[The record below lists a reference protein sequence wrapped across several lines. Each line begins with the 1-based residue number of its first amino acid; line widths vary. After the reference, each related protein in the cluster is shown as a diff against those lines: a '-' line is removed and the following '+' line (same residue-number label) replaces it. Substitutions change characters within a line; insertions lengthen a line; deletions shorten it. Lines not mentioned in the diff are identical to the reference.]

1 MFGGNFAAIVLAGL
15 AGVIWACQF
24 ACQKVGEPQ
33 MGDLKY
39 IGFAVVM
46 GSSIF
51 FSSLLGLF
59 MGEWKGTGAKTKGAL
74 ALGILVLLVSF
85 CVISYGSK

>member
-1 MFGGNFAAIVLAGL
+1 
-15 AGVIWACQF
+15 
-24 ACQKVGEPQ
+24 
-33 MGDLKY
+33 
-39 IGFAVVM
+39 M

-51 FSSLLGLF
+51 FSSLLGLL
-59 MGEWKGTGAKTKGAL
+59 MGEWKGTGAKTKGCL

>member
-1 MFGGNFAAIVLAGL
+1 
-15 AGVIWACQF
+15 
-24 ACQKVGEPQ
+24 

-51 FSSLLGLF
+51 FSSLLGIF
-59 MGEWKGTGAKTKGAL
+59 MGEWKGTGTKTKACL
-74 ALGILVLLVSF
+74 ACGIIVLLVSF
-85 CVISYGSK
+85 CIISYGSK